1 MYGVPRWKIIAG
13 VFVCYLIVIC
23 AFMGAITEFDVNP
36 WKEAGPWIYAVIS
49 TAVIVASQIIFIIPM
64 ATPPKLTTKGRSLRL
79 QMLMAGLLGTILT
92 VVFAMLV
99 ASFITSIVLDQ
110 AKEDGWGYAFMLF
123 SGVWI
128 LELGNIEL
136 EDLQDPMFLGNVGFI
151 FTTWC
156 IWSSLLWKHIKRSK
170 HDPGVLANFTGKL
183 FAGSLVEIL
192 LSIPLFVMVK
202 RKTNCYCD
210 TGSFGAM
217 IMSVMACLWLFGPFM
232 FIVLVWRKRPWTRTH
247 CFACGYPR
255 KIKKANICS
264 ECGSALN

>member
-1 MYGVPRWKIIAG
+1 MYGVSRWKIIAG
-13 VFVCYLIVIC
+13 VFGGYLIVIC
-23 AFMGAITEFDVNP
+23 AFMGAIAAFDVNP
-36 WKEAGPWIYAVIS
+36 WKETGPWIYAAIS
-49 TAVIVASQIIFIIPM
+49 AAVFVASQIIFIIPM

-99 ASFITSIVLDQ
+99 ASFITTIVLDQ

-123 SGVWI
+123 SGGWLYDI
-128 LELGNIEL
+128 DTFEWK
-136 EDLQDPMFLGNVGFI
+136 DLREPVLVGNVAFI
-151 FTTWC
+151 FATWS
-156 IWSSLLWKHIKRSK
+156 IWSILLWKHIKRSN
-170 HDPGVLANFTGKL
+170 HETSVLANFTGKL
-183 FAGSLVEIL
+183 FSSSLVEIL
-192 LSIPLFVMVK
+192 LSIPLFIMVK
-202 RKTNCYCD
+202 RKTNCYCG
-210 TGSFGAM
+210 TGSFGAL